1 MGISFMHG
9 KDVFPEIAGELE
21 EVENEIFR
29 ILESDDP
36 LVEEITTHLLR
47 AGGKRLRPALVVL
60 SSYFGQA
67 DHQKMIALAAA
78 VEIVHMATLVHDDV
92 IDEAATRRG
101 WPTVNHRFGEREAIL
116 AGDYLF
122 ARAFSTV
129 ARLGNQQVIDILSQV
144 VYGMSAGEIRQ
155 IADAFNLAQTESDY
169 LLRIYRKTALFIAEC
184 CELGGVIAG
193 APESTCQVLRNFGY
207 GLGMGFQGIDDIL
220 DLNGSTDTLGKPVWN
235 DLKEGVLTLPVL
247 RLLQDKQAAPA
258 VRRMIEARDWQSD
271 ELEKLKDLMTRTGA
285 IQYAYDV
292 ARRFIET
299 ARQELMKL
307 PDIWARAALDR
318 AADFVLARTF

>member
-1 MGISFMHG
+1 MYG
-9 KDVFPEIAGELE
+9 KDVFPEISGELE

-29 ILESDDP
+29 ILKSDDP

-67 DHQKMIALAAA
+67 DHEKLITLAAA

-92 IDEAATRRG
+92 IDDAATRRG
-101 WPTVNHRFGEREAIL
+101 WPTVNQRFGNREAIL

-122 ARAFSTV
+122 ARAFSAV
-129 ARLGNQQVIDILSQV
+129 AQLGDQRVIDILSQV

-193 APESTCQVLRNFGY
+193 APASTCETLRNFGY

-220 DLNGSTDTLGKPVWN
+220 DLNGSTATLGKPVWN
-235 DLKEGVLTLPVL
+235 DLREGVLTLPVL
-247 RLLQDKQAAPA
+247 RLLQDKKAAPE
-258 VRRMIEARDWQSD
+258 VRRLIEARDWRAE
-271 ELEKLKDLMTRTGA
+271 ELERLRTLMDKTGA

-299 ARQELMKL
+299 ARQELAKL
-307 PDIWARAALDR
+307 PDIWARAVLDR
-318 AADFVLARTF
+318 AADFILARSF